1 MPQNPFII
9 HGTIK
14 DNIVIGNDKIDIGH
28 LKKCLLLADLKNFVR
43 KKSRGLGYSVGLN
56 GNKLSGGEKQKIA
69 ICRGLYRQA
78 NFILFDESLSNIDE
92 ISINIIKDYLK
103 KLKNENKSIIIIS
116 HKKDI
121 LSICDK
127 IYNLKDLKFYN

>member
-1 MPQNPFII
+1 
-9 HGTIK
+9 
-14 DNIVIGNDKIDIGH
+14 
-28 LKKCLLLADLKNFVR
+28 
-43 KKSRGLGYSVGLN
+43 
-56 GNKLSGGEKQKIA
+56 
-69 ICRGLYRQA
+69 
-78 NFILFDESLSNIDE
+78 LFDESLSNIDE